1 MKNTFF
7 LLLTLVAAF
16 LLVSCEAGDTGNFK
30 IRLRLPIEENNNF
43 CGDGAGATDDTTYC
57 IQESDQVLL
66 SIYTSTTPSG
76 EYVYADRKLIRV
88 ASSNGGKE
96 EFIRSLKKGI
106 YYRFFVEVTNAN
118 EKLKLTGGLDSILY
132 DDAENFEVDIF
143 LGAAGDFVRVVKD
156 KNDYDSSL
164 LSYFESYGSKG
175 AAAAPLKN
183 GKLYLSGGYSF
194 DWEMIVS
201 DTMVFDL
208 KNVSSKKA
216 AALKPGLMDH
226 TASFLDDG
234 SESGKVVV
242 AFGTTEDD
250 SYSNAILLYDPDK
263 DKYRNIGYGDSV
275 TRAKAITIDGD
286 VYITGG
292 CSGDKVSKKIYKVDK
307 TQTVSEYA
315 TLQTGRCNHGIADVS
330 YTKEDGTF
338 VPRILIVGGSTDED
352 GEKPVTGDTFA
363 EIVTASSKAITLT
376 DRTDGDS
383 VELLKKGLV
392 SAGATS
398 LVMDDLEIPETVV
411 TLVGG
416 YLMDG
421 EEDNK
426 APVVSKNLYVLS
438 EKSDGSWV
446 YDVNTS
452 SDGCA
457 RPSVGTIGSAEK
469 SPAKYA
475 AVNCGAGQTART
487 DKVASDQI
495 IFVVQVKRSLDPEL
509 GVNVFGASVKD
520 SLFKNNSDS
529 ENGVIVDGPVA
540 VNELGQAYI
549 FGTQFVYQVSSYA
562 LP

>member
-16 LLVSCEAGDTGNFK
+16 VLVSCEAGDTGNFK

-43 CGDGAGATDDTTYC
+43 CGDGAGENDDTTYC

-66 SIYTSTTPSG
+66 SIYTSSTPSG

-156 KNDYDSSL
+156 RNNYDSSL
-164 LSYFESYGSKG
+164 MSYFESYGSKG
-175 AAAAPLKN
+175 AAAAYLKN

-194 DWEMIVS
+194 DWEQIMSETMI
-201 DTMVFDL
+201 FDM
-208 KNVSSKKA
+208 KTVSSKKV
-216 AALKPGLMDH
+216 AALQPGLMDH

-234 SESGKVVV
+234 SESGKVVI
-242 AFGTTEDD
+242 AFGTTDDD

-263 DKYRNIGYGDSV
+263 DKYRNIGYGDGI
-275 TRAKAITIDGD
+275 TKAKAITINGD

-292 CSGDKVSKKIYKVDK
+292 CKGNSASAKIYKVDK

-315 TLQTGRCNHGIADVS
+315 SLKAGRCNHSIADVS
-330 YTKEDGTF
+330 YTDGAGKF
-338 VPRILIVGGSTDED
+338 VPRILVVGGSTDED
-352 GEKPVTGDTFA
+352 GEKPVTGDKFA
-363 EIVTASSKAITLT
+363 EIVTASSKTVALT
-376 DRTDGDS
+376 DRTGADS
-383 VELLKKGLV
+383 VELLAKGLI

-398 LVMDDLEIPETVV
+398 LVMDDLEVPETVV

-421 EEDNK
+421 EEENK
-426 APVVSKNLYVLS
+426 APIASQSLYVLS

-446 YDVNTS
+446 YDVNS
-452 SDGCA
+452 NSNECA
-457 RPSVGTIGSAEK
+457 RPSVGTIGSPEK
-469 SPAKYA
+469 SPAKYV
-475 AVNCGAGQTART
+475 AVNCGAGQVART
-487 DKVASDQI
+487 DKVASDQT
-495 IFVVQVKRSLDPEL
+495 IFTVQVKRSPDQEL
-509 GVNVFGASVKD
+509 GIDVFGASIKD

-529 ENGVIVDGPVA
+529 ENGVIVDGPIA

-549 FGTQFVYQVSSYA
+549 FGTQFIYQVSSYA